1 MVINLQMVEYVLI
14 AVENTHMK
22 LIAQQKKKTV
32 AYAIRLIILQRFA
45 NQKIRITIT
54 RNEKKFII

>member
-1 MVINLQMVEYVLI
+1 MVEYVLI